1 MITMLVWAGFLA
13 FLFYRA
19 FSICI
24 NGIMRL
30 KFPKWQDLQLRV
42 QLRFFIGF
50 PFRFV
55 IAPKHI
61 ANVMKFKGYTSK
73 AVVK

>member
-1 MITMLVWAGFLA
+1 MLVWAGFLA

-24 NGIMRL
+24 NGLLRL
-30 KFPKWQDLQLRV
+30 KLPKWQDLQLRV
-42 QLRFFIGF
+42 QLRFFNGF

-55 IAPKHI
+55 IGPKRMAKVI
-61 ANVMKFKGYTSK
+61 KFKGYTSK
-73 AVVK
+73 PVAK